1 MVLTASEIRFPANRL
16 AATPTATSPRGIA
29 AALNVSVRTVYRAFS
44 QGAASP
50 VMGYVRERRL
60 ERAGAEPASTRLT
73 VPEIAARRHFANSSH
88 FVKAYKKRF
97 AQTPTAER

>member
-1 MVLTASEIRFPANRL
+1 M
-16 AATPTATSPRGIA
+16 A
-29 AALNVSVRTVYRAFS
+29 AALNVSVRTLYRAFS

-60 ERAGAEPASTRLT
+60 ERARAEPASTRLT
-73 VPEIAARRHFANSSH
+73 VSEIAARRHFADSSH

-97 AQTPTAER
+97 AQTPTAGR